1 MKGDFTRSTFKPEK
15 HYSSVRMQQGRLQL
29 DADWNEQVD
38 ILAHLNQAQIKD
50 LIGHSGV
57 PKSNDNN
64 DKKVNFE
71 ITPTNLEKGYF
82 EIAPGRIYVDG
93 ILCQLEEK
101 TEPITYTSQPDY
113 PNALQEDLGQE
124 KLKEGDYIVY
134 LDVWQRHITS
144 VDDPQIREVAL
155 GNVPDTATRTKTVW
169 QVKLLQVREGDDAAE
184 ETDDAKKNAKKN
196 AEQTAKKN
204 AEQTWEQF
212 LEKQH
217 KCNISLTPK
226 VLKTA
231 NLDNHLYRVEIHEGG
246 KAEDATFKWSRDNGF
261 VVSAIQKI
269 ESNIITIRQNNND
282 AWQLARP
289 GQWIE
294 ILRNDRELSGKPG
307 ILVRL
312 RRVSGN
318 NLILDLT
325 SIHSE
330 RKLPEQFSAQENP
343 EEQYKVRLWDYT
355 IDTGEKAGIPV
366 YFARKPNFFHLQG
379 EGIAVQFEFEVEDKN
394 NYNYQTGDYWLIP
407 TRRISQNLL
416 EWPKDSE
423 DKDSIYYS
431 SLPPN
436 RIKHHHSRLA
446 LINFSIKQPVT
457 DYRKPFPSLIDCLD
471 HTNGKVAISKTNNS
485 DASLKVD
492 GIVSAERFKGDGSE
506 LTSITAEQVGAV
518 STKGGTIE
526 GILTLQNN
534 LNIEGDIFY
543 QGTLWQSSSRDLMN
557 NDTSE
562 LAIEEA
568 NQILME
574 LNPIKFN
581 YNNSSHIGFI
591 SEEVPDLLAS
601 SDKKAICPVDILA
614 VLTKTVKD
622 QQQSINQLNN
632 EIAILHEDLRR
643 LKRRPRIISWLRR
656 LAICSYL
663 RRLFSQRS

>member
-38 ILAHLNQAQIKD
+38 ILAHLNKAQIKD

-57 PKSNDNN
+57 PNSEENAQSFKISSISGEKD
-64 DKKVNFE
+64 FT
-71 ITPTNLEKGYF
+71 ITR
-82 EIAPGRIYVDG
+82 GRIYVDG
-93 ILCQLEEK
+93 ILCELEK
-101 TEPITYTSQPDY
+101 DTKYTEQPDY

-124 KLKEGDYIVY
+124 ELKEGDYIAY

-155 GNVPDTATRTKTVW
+155 ENVPDTATRTKTVW
-169 QVKLLQVREGDDAAE
+169 QVKLLQVREGDDAE
-184 ETDDAKKNAKKN
+184 ETDDAKKK
-196 AEQTAKKN
+196 AEETAKK
-204 AEQTWEQF
+204 TWKQF

-217 KCNISLTPK
+217 ECNISLTPK
-226 VLKTA
+226 VFPNA

-269 ESNIITIRQNNND
+269 NHNIITIRQNNNNDD

-294 ILRNDRELSGKPG
+294 ILRNDKKENWELSGKPG

-312 RRVSGN
+312 QRVLGN
-318 NLILDLT
+318 NLILDLS
-325 SIHSE
+325 SIHSK
-330 RKLPEQFSAQENP
+330 RNLPEQFSAQENQ

-366 YFARKPNFFHLQG
+366 SFAKNPNFIRLQG
-379 EGIAVQFEFEVEDKN
+379 EGIAVKFEVKD
-394 NYNYQTGDYWLIP
+394 NYNYQTGYYWLIP
-407 TRRISQNLL
+407 TRRISQNIL
-416 EWPKDSE
+416 EWPKNPK
-423 DKDSIYYS
+423 DKDSYS

-436 RIKHHHSRLA
+436 RIEHHHSRLA
-446 LINFSIKQPVT
+446 LINFSNQTVT
-457 DYRKPFPSLIDCLD
+457 DYRKPFPSLINCLD
-471 HTNGKVAISKTNNS
+471 HTNGKVDISEITNS

-492 GIVSAERFKGDGSE
+492 GIVSAEQFKGDGSK

-518 STKGGTIE
+518 STKGGK
-526 GILTLQNN
+526 
-534 LNIEGDIFY
+534 IEGDIFY
-543 QGTLWQSSSRDLMN
+543 QGTLWQSSSRTLMN
-557 NDTSE
+557 DISE
-562 LAIEEA
+562 LSIEEA
-568 NQILME
+568 DQIVMG

-581 YNNSSHIGFI
+581 YNNSPHIGFI
-591 SEEVPDLLAS
+591 SEEVPDLVAS
-601 SDKKAICPVDILA
+601 SDKKDICPVDILA
-614 VLTKTVKD
+614 VLTKTVQD
-622 QQQSINQLNN
+622 QQQSINQLNDLLDEQN
-632 EIAILHEDLRR
+632 QEIEKLHDDLRR